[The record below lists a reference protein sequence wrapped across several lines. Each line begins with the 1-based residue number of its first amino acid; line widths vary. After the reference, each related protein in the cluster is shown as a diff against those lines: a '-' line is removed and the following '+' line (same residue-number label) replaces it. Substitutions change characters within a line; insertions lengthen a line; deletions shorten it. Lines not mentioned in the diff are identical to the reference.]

1 MLYLCTALYA
11 EAAPFVEALSCKK
24 DPSYTHSQIFGS
36 EDALVLVTGSGSI
49 SAAIALTEVL
59 AKCPPQESDLLVNI
73 GICGCTDR
81 SAPIG
86 QLCRIP
92 KITDAT
98 TGYDYYPD
106 LLYRHDLPEFPLVT
120 SPTPMVIQAEENPS
134 AAPLSG
140 TTQATD
146 LASAAPTSHKLYD
159 MEAAGIFLAAR
170 RHFPAHCM
178 YFYKIVSD
186 HCDGTYHLT
195 ADGVSDLAKA
205 HVATVLSELRAIASA
220 STARPG
226 FSSEEEQF
234 VQMLCETLQCSV
246 TMASEL
252 RKLLLYYKLE
262 HGDAI
267 SFAKEFLSKQ
277 GISLEE
283 EAITITRKKG
293 KQLLEQLRN
302 ACLE

>member
-24 DPSYTHSQIFGS
+24 DPAYTHSQVFVS
-36 EDALVLVTGSGSI
+36 EEALVLVTGSGSL

-59 AKCPPQESDLLVNI
+59 AKCPPHEGDLLINI
-73 GICGCTDR
+73 GICGCTDC
-81 SAPIG
+81 SVPIG

-92 KITDAT
+92 KVTDAT

-106 LLYRHDLPEFPLVT
+106 LLYRHNLPEFPLVT
-120 SPTPMVIQAEENPS
+120 SPTPVLIQAD
-134 AAPLSG
+134 AG
-140 TTQATD
+140 T
-146 LASAAPTSHKLYD
+146 PHKLYD

-170 RHFPAHCM
+170 RHFLAHSM

-186 HCDGTYHLT
+186 HCSGTNHLT
-195 ADGVSDLAKA
+195 ADGISELVRT
-205 HVATVLSELRAIASA
+205 HVATVLSELRGIPAV
-220 STARPG
+220 STAHSA
-226 FSSEEEQF
+226 FSPEEEHF
-234 VQMLCETLQCSV
+234 IQMLSETLQCSV

-262 HGDAI
+262 HGDVLP
-267 SFAKEFLSKQ
+267 FAKEFMSKQ
-277 GISLEE
+277 GISSEE
-283 EAITITRKKG
+283 EAFTITRKKG